1 MSHPQP
7 TPQDDDQTPID
18 ILTRHV
24 RNPWGQHDGWWEC
37 MCTAVHDAQH
47 VLDELRAAGVE
58 LVSQIGTPTWVER
71 IHRGRQGAAPKLPNA
86 ADTPRVDSP
95 TLIESIAQWLG
106 EREST
111 HLWPEIHE
119 SDKACYRDAARH
131 LLETVGGGI
140 DVHAELVAERNTHRK
155 LSGQANYLLARIV
168 AAANIGAIDGSD
180 GFVESYNLPV
190 GPIHRAIPFLSEQ
203 GIVVTLDGQ
212 IRNASKAEAGE

>member
-119 SDKACYRDAARH
+119 SDKACYEVVKLPEPERSGWVKAIAVWPNVYDIYGDERIDIAAYPDRKVMMSVGEFTTDSAREIAAN
-131 LLETVGGGI
+131 LL
-140 DVHAELVAERNTHRK
+140 
-155 LSGQANYLLARIV
+155 
-168 AAANIGAIDGSD
+168 AAANAADTAGGA
-180 GFVESYNLPV
+180 
-190 GPIHRAIPFLSEQ
+190 
-203 GIVVTLDGQ
+203 
-212 IRNASKAEAGE
+212 